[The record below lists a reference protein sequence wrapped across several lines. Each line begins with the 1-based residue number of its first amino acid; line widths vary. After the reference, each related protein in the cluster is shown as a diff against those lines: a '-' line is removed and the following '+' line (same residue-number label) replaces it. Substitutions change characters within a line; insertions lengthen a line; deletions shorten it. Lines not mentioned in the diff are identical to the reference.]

1 MAASIYATPPPDL
14 SSEDTALSDVSN
26 ASSLNNRSS
35 NNSNS
40 NTTNSNTNYNNST
53 TTSNNNTTRTNP
65 VANKQKRTISEVLA
79 GSGGGGG
86 GGASQ
91 VDQQSPKR
99 CTSASP
105 KASNGGITTSA
116 AITVEEAIDST
127 TIRDEGVIDD
137 DADMSTTSSPTESAS
152 AATIAAVAAAANAA
166 AMQLQLLEALNDAAK
181 KRRKQNNPSRLGAQ
195 AAAAAAAAALQ
206 LNEANEGA
214 LINATAEAIIAD
226 KPPPTTLPIDYE
238 EKLSKMFLPKSM
250 EQLKETFEMLQ
261 QQRQQ
266 QFGDI
271 SPDAG
276 EQKATEL
283 QASADERQNPYH
295 TFCKT
300 CGENFETEFKLGLHM
315 LQEHQN
321 DELEQGSIGGA
332 VEDAQQKAEHMP
344 YDMLGA
350 VNVKIERPD
359 YDNSTSPP
367 AAASSNKN
375 ESSTPSLLTN
385 GKEPWLHA
393 MPGMGFPFPPEAA
406 AAAALSASGYLP
418 LLGMPGFPSVDG
430 LNRPPL
436 RIFNPEA
443 YCDLCNKEF
452 CNKYFLKTHK
462 ANKHGIYDPAVSG
475 SGECGNSAAAG
486 GNMNAMTQMLQLQ
499 MQQQQ
504 QQQQQQQ
511 HSMQQ
516 LQQKQQLALEEVQQK
531 QLSAQA
537 ANSATAQQL
546 TPPAPPPVYC
556 DICSKRF
563 TNVFAMR
570 RHRAKSHEQLPRN
583 SPGGEQPIPTPPPQ
597 PPQSTAKSDTAA
609 AAQNETKHESVVTDA
624 ASSGAGKQFQMPDGF
639 RQDFT
644 LEQEEV
650 AFTPQ
655 PRKLSPQSQQ
665 QARDANFAHDKL
677 RRLGVLNPE
686 AFCEICCKEYCNKYF
701 LRTHKWKR
709 HGIFVPPDDV
719 KDEQLQLTQKMSW
732 PFMGL
737 PGMPLNLMMAGDK
750 ALMAQ
755 RMFAAANAAT
765 SATANASVDE
775 TNQHMAKRIKLEQVD
790 EDISRG
796 NDENQE
802 NNPEAV
808 AGLQNLQKLQS
819 MIQQLNDLNGKRSL
833 GCHLCGREME
843 NQYTLQAHIVT
854 EHAGL
859 FDSSASTLPLN
870 FQQHLFQQQQQLQ
883 AQQALK
889 LSPSGSPGVLPPLNE
904 MRCNQCDRDFANIQ
918 EFKQHIAEVHLLSG
932 SPLREGFVT
941 PERPI
946 NPSAAATNSR
956 PPYTITPTSS
966 YCEICNKE
974 LCNKY
979 FMKTHMQRMHG
990 IEIENGAQIGGV
1002 VCNICNK
1009 ELCSK
1014 YFLRVHKHNTHGIV
1028 EEGAP
1033 LPQPR
1038 QNGLSFEAQQQQQQ
1052 PPPQSQ
1058 QQPQLP
1064 AAENDYSRGLNQSPF
1079 GSGNS
1084 GDSKSDY
1091 ANYTEVCVI
1100 CTRRF
1105 RSAKWLRG
1113 HLLSDH
1119 GSAGIEKLRE
1129 IEQQYGPLCKSTS
1142 PTLKIPNGSG
1152 SSGPSGGG
1160 GGGST
1165 STGSSASTA
1174 AGLLP
1179 NPTNLAQ
1186 ALQNLNA
1193 QHLLGNMPKNMLPG
1207 MFGVVAE
1214 QALQSPRLQEY
1225 QCTMCPFTTPYY
1237 AFLFIHERSHS
1248 LLGGGGGVAGDLSA
1262 AAAHDQFMGSTG
1274 TKDEAGG
1281 RDEVKSKADSTSSS
1295 ALVAD
1300 DKFQVAPLMPTNSAA
1315 VQAAE
1320 SSRVEPT
1327 NLSTRI
1333 TTSTGSSSGSKCK
1346 SSKENA
1352 VAQRSVKHA
1361 DAKENHKEATAS
1373 RAAVNAKGDRTRT
1386 IATSPILTAANMPAQ
1401 QDALNQL
1408 AEKSGKI
1415 ASYAVPKDSA
1425 AVVDM
1430 ADGEPQMQAF
1440 VLELQQQRREKDA
1453 MAADAENGDAEEQCN
1468 RFVPAIVYLPV
1479 RKRISGPVTVSFN
1492 LTPA

>member
-1 MAASIYATPPPDL
+1 
-14 SSEDTALSDVSN
+14 
-26 ASSLNNRSS
+26 
-35 NNSNS
+35 
-40 NTTNSNTNYNNST
+40 
-53 TTSNNNTTRTNP
+53 
-65 VANKQKRTISEVLA
+65 
-79 GSGGGGG
+79 
-86 GGASQ
+86 
-91 VDQQSPKR
+91 
-99 CTSASP
+99 
-105 KASNGGITTSA
+105 
-116 AITVEEAIDST
+116 
-127 TIRDEGVIDD
+127 
-137 DADMSTTSSPTESAS
+137 
-152 AATIAAVAAAANAA
+152 
-166 AMQLQLLEALNDAAK
+166 
-181 KRRKQNNPSRLGAQ
+181 
-195 AAAAAAAAALQ
+195 
-206 LNEANEGA
+206 
-214 LINATAEAIIAD
+214 
-226 KPPPTTLPIDYE
+226 
-238 EKLSKMFLPKSM
+238 
-250 EQLKETFEMLQ
+250 MLQ

-276 EQKATEL
+276 EVRDGSNLSTPHEIIPKREAHLEAKICNAEEVSEQKATEL

-486 GNMNAMTQMLQLQ
+486 GNINAMTQMLQLQ

-719 KDEQLQLTQKMSW
+719 KDEQLQLTQKISW

-750 ALMAQ
+750 TLMAQ

-1152 SSGPSGGG
+1152 TSGPSGGG

-1300 DKFQVAPLMPTNSAA
+1300 DKFQ
-1315 VQAAE
+1315 
-1320 SSRVEPT
+1320 
-1327 NLSTRI
+1327 
-1333 TTSTGSSSGSKCK
+1333 
-1346 SSKENA
+1346 
-1352 VAQRSVKHA
+1352 
-1361 DAKENHKEATAS
+1361 
-1373 RAAVNAKGDRTRT
+1373 
-1386 IATSPILTAANMPAQ
+1386 
-1401 QDALNQL
+1401 
-1408 AEKSGKI
+1408 
-1415 ASYAVPKDSA
+1415 
-1425 AVVDM
+1425 
-1430 ADGEPQMQAF
+1430 
-1440 VLELQQQRREKDA
+1440 
-1453 MAADAENGDAEEQCN
+1453 
-1468 RFVPAIVYLPV
+1468 
-1479 RKRISGPVTVSFN
+1479 
-1492 LTPA
+1492 